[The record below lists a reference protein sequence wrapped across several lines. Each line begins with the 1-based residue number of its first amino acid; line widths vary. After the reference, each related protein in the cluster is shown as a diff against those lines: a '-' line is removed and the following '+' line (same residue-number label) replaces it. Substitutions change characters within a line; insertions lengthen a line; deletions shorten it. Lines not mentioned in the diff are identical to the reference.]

1 VLLQCHLLFVSD
13 DTPFLPPKEIP
24 FVNKHSAS
32 PRFHATTILTV
43 RHKGTVALGG
53 DGQVTLGD
61 TVMKSDATKIRRL
74 MGDQVMV
81 GFAGSSA
88 DSFALM
94 ERFEAKL
101 DEAQGQVQRAAT
113 ELAKDWRTDKVLR
126 QLEALMLVVDA
137 KYTLLLSGQGD
148 VIQPNDGVAGIGS
161 GGAYAVSAARAL
173 IRHSKLSSKKIVE
186 ESLNIAAEIDIYT
199 NHTIQVEELA
209 CEI

>member
-1 VLLQCHLLFVSD
+1 M
-13 DTPFLPPKEIP
+13 
-24 FVNKHSAS
+24 NKHATS

-43 RHKGTVALGG
+43 RHKGTVSLGG

-61 TVMKSDATKIRRL
+61 TVIKSDATKIRRL

-88 DSFALM
+88 DSFALL

-101 DEAQGQVQRAAT
+101 DEAQGQIPRAAT

-148 VIQPNDGVAGIGS
+148 VIQPNDGIAGIGS

-199 NHTIQVEELA
+199 NHAIQVEELA

>member
-1 VLLQCHLLFVSD
+1 
-13 DTPFLPPKEIP
+13 
-24 FVNKHSAS
+24 
-32 PRFHATTILTV
+32 
-43 RHKGTVALGG
+43 
-53 DGQVTLGD
+53 
-61 TVMKSDATKIRRL
+61 MKSDATKIRRL

-101 DEAQGQVQRAAT
+101 DEAPGQVPRAAT

-137 KYTLLLSGQGD
+137 KYTLVLSGQGD

>member
-1 VLLQCHLLFVSD
+1 
-13 DTPFLPPKEIP
+13 
-24 FVNKHSAS
+24 
-32 PRFHATTILTV
+32 
-43 RHKGTVALGG
+43 
-53 DGQVTLGD
+53 
-61 TVMKSDATKIRRL
+61 
-74 MGDQVMV
+74 MV

-186 ESLNIAAEIDIYT
+186 ESLNIAAEIDVYT
-199 NHTIQVEELA
+199 NHSIQVEELA

>member
-1 VLLQCHLLFVSD
+1 
-13 DTPFLPPKEIP
+13 
-24 FVNKHSAS
+24 
-32 PRFHATTILTV
+32 
-43 RHKGTVALGG
+43 
-53 DGQVTLGD
+53 
-61 TVMKSDATKIRRL
+61 MKSDATKIRRL

-126 QLEALMLVVDA
+126 QLEALMLVVDT

>member
-1 VLLQCHLLFVSD
+1 
-13 DTPFLPPKEIP
+13 
-24 FVNKHSAS
+24 
-32 PRFHATTILTV
+32 
-43 RHKGTVALGG
+43 
-53 DGQVTLGD
+53 
-61 TVMKSDATKIRRL
+61 MKSDATKIRRL

-94 ERFEAKL
+94 ERFEPKL
-101 DEAQGQVQRAAT
+101 DEAQGQGPRAAT

>member
-1 VLLQCHLLFVSD
+1 
-13 DTPFLPPKEIP
+13 
-24 FVNKHSAS
+24 
-32 PRFHATTILTV
+32 
-43 RHKGTVALGG
+43 
-53 DGQVTLGD
+53 
-61 TVMKSDATKIRRL
+61 MKSDATKIRRL